1 MDPKL
6 QAVLRSARSLC
17 KTADYLGTN
26 IKGSVTDLKSAIAD
40 FDREVNRLRF
50 RRRGEEQRH
59 LDEVFSGFPD
69 ADKMTQEEEDD
80 YLNDLEQW
88 HDEDRAR
95 RGM

>member
-6 QAVLRSARSLC
+6 QKVLQSARSLC
-17 KTADYLGTN
+17 KHADILGTN
-26 IKGSVTDLKSAIAD
+26 LKGSVTDLKSAIAD
-40 FDREVNRLRF
+40 YDREVNRLRF
-50 RRRGEEQRH
+50 RRRNEEQRH

-69 ADKMTQEEEDD
+69 ADKMTVEEEES
-80 YLNDLEQW
+80 YLKELEQW